1 MTGTP
6 VLNRVLAESM
16 KADLK
21 VLLPVVLI
29 VIGLILFYFFKR
41 IRGVVLPFITV
52 LVSLI
57 WTLGLMGLLNKPI
70 SPLNAVMPII
80 LISLGNAYCIYL
92 LNRQRE
98 EVDKGHKKRKA
109 AYRSVVSVGLAILM
123 AGGTT
128 MAGFASNILSD
139 ITLMKDFGIFTS
151 FGVGVALLIS
161 LTLIPAFL
169 SITRTKKNNKEREN
183 RGIMTKGINLLSKV
197 AVHNSRLIL
206 TITLVIVLLAGFG
219 MTRLEI
225 DSNFFNFFDDDS
237 EPKMAY
243 NFVKEKFSG
252 SESVEIVVSG
262 NIKDAETLKAMK
274 SFQEELY
281 ESGLVGQPT
290 SLANIMEKTN
300 KAMHES
306 NEEYHVVPDNSDLIA
321 QYLLLIEMNDL
332 NYLEK
337 FTTMDYANGR
347 IQALVK
353 DTSSEGTQELMK
365 KIDELEEKYFAPLDL
380 KVTTTGIIVLIDAL
394 ADMIINGQIKGIA
407 FALITVFLIVF
418 ALLRSLKGSIFSV
431 ILISLVILINFGV
444 MGWTGIPLDIVTV
457 LISSIGIGVGIDYSI
472 HIFSRY
478 LEEVK
483 SGKNVDKAIIEAIST
498 TGRSI
503 INNAG
508 AIIGGFIILVFS
520 SFPPFRYF
528 GLLVSLIMLAA
539 ALGAL
544 LFIPA
549 AIKFMSDKSLKTQ
562 AKSKTQESSEKEA
575 AR

>member
-1 MTGTP
+1 
-6 VLNRVLAESM
+6 
-16 KADLK
+16 
-21 VLLPVVLI
+21 
-29 VIGLILFYFFKR
+29 
-41 IRGVVLPFITV
+41 
-52 LVSLI
+52 
-57 WTLGLMGLLNKPI
+57 
-70 SPLNAVMPII
+70 
-80 LISLGNAYCIYL
+80 
-92 LNRQRE
+92 
-98 EVDKGHKKRKA
+98 
-109 AYRSVVSVGLAILM
+109 
-123 AGGTT
+123 
-128 MAGFASNILSD
+128 
-139 ITLMKDFGIFTS
+139 
-151 FGVGVALLIS
+151 
-161 LTLIPAFL
+161 
-169 SITRTKKNNKEREN
+169 
-183 RGIMTKGINLLSKV
+183 
-197 AVHNSRLIL
+197 
-206 TITLVIVLLAGFG
+206 
-219 MTRLEI
+219 
-225 DSNFFNFFDDDS
+225 
-237 EPKMAY
+237 
-243 NFVKEKFSG
+243 
-252 SESVEIVVSG
+252 
-262 NIKDAETLKAMK
+262 
-274 SFQEELY
+274 
-281 ESGLVGQPT
+281 
-290 SLANIMEKTN
+290 
-300 KAMHES
+300 
-306 NEEYHVVPDNSDLIA
+306 
-321 QYLLLIEMNDL
+321 
-332 NYLEK
+332 
-337 FTTMDYANGR
+337 MDYANGR

-418 ALLRSLKGSIFSV
+418 ALLRSFQGSIFSV

-508 AIIGGFIILVFS
+508 AIIGGFFILVFS